1 MDNLFH
7 FSGVE
12 VRSVVMGE
20 GVRQRPRERQRDRAE
35 SWRMR
40 HR

>member
-12 VRSVVMGE
+12 VCSVVMGE
-20 GVRQRPRERQRDRAE
+20 GVRQRPRETERQGREMEDE
-35 SWRMR
+35 T
-40 HR
+40 